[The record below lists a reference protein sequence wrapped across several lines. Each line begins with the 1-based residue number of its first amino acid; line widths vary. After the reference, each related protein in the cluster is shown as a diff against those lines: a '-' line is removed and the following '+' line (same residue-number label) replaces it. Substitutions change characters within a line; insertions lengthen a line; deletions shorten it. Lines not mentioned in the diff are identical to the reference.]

1 MSDLPNEVRVRRQRA
16 HAVASFL
23 CLQYMDGLRVDR
35 EALAIAQLYV
45 DGEISV
51 DKMTSAILLREPFAL
66 DAGESNV

>member
-1 MSDLPNEVRVRRQRA
+1 MSDLPDEIRVRRQRA

-23 CLQYMDGLRVDR
+23 GMRYMDGMRVDP

-51 DKMTSAILLREPFAL
+51 DKMQSAIALGDPLRA
-66 DAGESNV
+66 